1 MRAEEARQLLIE
13 QRFEQGAGRK
23 GLALGKRR
31 LAQHQFP
38 AFVGQIEARGAA
50 DAAAESRLRRRPA
63 SAATVRS
70 PTCSSSTAAPSMLTR
85 TASSSGQKEHSV
97 SVSAPQS
104 CQRSTPVRP
113 APPAQID
120 LQHALARVGDGQH
133 RLAGQQL
140 VGDGAGAGARDG
152 ATQSCSMS
160 VLTSVAR
167 VKVIARISLISH
179 WPSAEGK

>member
-1 MRAEEARQLLIE
+1 
-13 QRFEQGAGRK
+13 
-23 GLALGKRR
+23 
-31 LAQHQFP
+31 
-38 AFVGQIEARGAA
+38 
-50 DAAAESRLRRRPA
+50 
-63 SAATVRS
+63 
-70 PTCSSSTAAPSMLTR
+70 MLTR
-85 TASSSGQKEHSV
+85 TASSSGQKEHKV

-104 CQRSTPVRP
+104 CQRSTPVPSSASR
-113 APPAQID
+113 AID

-140 VGDGAGAGARDG
+140 VAAMGRAQAR
-152 ATQSCSMS
+152 ATGPRQSCSMS